1 MPLRISEL
9 YGKRVISTA
18 GGVLGEVKGVIIDLS
33 AASVSHILLNR
44 MDELV
49 RSSNLRSDFLKNS
62 IPFER
67 VSKIGEG
74 VVVRSAAGG
83 TKGQHPE
90 PDLDL

>member
-1 MPLRISEL
+1 MVALRISDL

-33 AASVSHILLNR
+33 TSSVSHILLNR
-44 MDELV
+44 IDELV

-74 VVVRSAAGG
+74 VVVKSTAGARSSEPA
-83 TKGQHPE
+83 